1 MKKSGVGLLAG
12 CLTFLVGTVVS
23 NLWFLYTSVEPPSQ
37 WEVRLSAERWIKPK
51 PLTRIGGMDACGAKS
66 NYHTWDLSDG
76 TRITNSC
83 ERLSS
88 ARRANEELQKRL
100 SQATE
105 IIEQQ
110 PNLDGTGQKVGE
122 KVVARAG
129 GIVSLSTYEN
139 SFCVTEAASLDHLRW
154 YERR

>member
-1 MKKSGVGLLAG
+1 MKKSGVRLLAG
-12 CLTFLVGTVVS
+12 CLTFLIGTVVS
-23 NLWFLYTSVEPPSQ
+23 NVWFLYTRMGPPSE
-37 WEVRLSAERWIKPK
+37 WEVRVDAGRWIKPK
-51 PLTRIGGMDACGAKS
+51 PLTRIRGMDACGATG
-66 NYHTWDLSDG
+66 NYHTIDLSDG

-110 PNLDGTGQKVGE
+110 PNLDGTGHKVGE

-129 GIVSLSTYEN
+129 KIVSLNTYEN
-139 SFCVTEAASLDHLRW
+139 SFCVTEAAYLDHLRW